1 MKKIS
6 LLKNTPISNVLI
18 VAGDGGGAGY
28 SCHKTGGGG
37 GGSGYIGNLS
47 NASMSSGIQY
57 GNGKAKVSFGY

>member
-18 VAGDGGGAGY
+18 VA
-28 SCHKTGGGG
+28 GGG